1 MTCIIPHPGAA
12 SAVLKAVNER
22 NHTFYHAT
30 GPVKIQVLDKY
41 MAILCYD
48 VVVDDNEFTDYF
60 QLWAWKADKDFKGV
74 SPPPVTFTRR
84 IWETGRFTETVST
97 VLHMGEISGA
107 LVP

>member
-22 NHTFYHAT
+22 KHTFYHAT
-30 GPVKIQVLDKY
+30 GPVKIQILDKY

-60 QLWAWKADKDFKGV
+60 QLWAWKADKDFKFFMQFNRFHIPGRRQI
-74 SPPPVTFTRR
+74 SPRQRR
-84 IWETGRFTETVST
+84 DHYCLLFCW
-97 VLHMGEISGA
+97 
-107 LVP
+107 